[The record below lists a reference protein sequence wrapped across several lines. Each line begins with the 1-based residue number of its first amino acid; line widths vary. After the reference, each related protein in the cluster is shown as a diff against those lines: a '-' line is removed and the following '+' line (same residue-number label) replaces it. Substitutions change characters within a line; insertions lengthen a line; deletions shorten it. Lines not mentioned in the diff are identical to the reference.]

1 MSPLFLG
8 QLKNLHKSCLLS
20 FKKAMTEGMRV
31 EGYSFAD
38 VVASVRKT
46 AEGRFTE
53 GAKEAKLEDTDWVWE
68 DELDLLREEIQTIAD
83 QCRADETK
91 KMVNLIEVSSRSTIS
106 LFLGKTKNMGISE
119 TSSEAS
125 QNLWSFTSTRQLL
138 TCGIRSSRR
147 SGKRYKKPKTLTS
160 PRPRVRFTFITIISV
175 D

>member
-1 MSPLFLG
+1 
-8 QLKNLHKSCLLS
+8 
-20 FKKAMTEGMRV
+20 MTEGMRV

-91 KMVNLIEVSSRSTIS
+91 KMVNLIEVS
-106 LFLGKTKNMGISE
+106 G
-119 TSSEAS
+119 
-125 QNLWSFTSTRQLL
+125 
-138 TCGIRSSRR
+138 
-147 SGKRYKKPKTLTS
+147 
-160 PRPRVRFTFITIISV
+160 
-175 D
+175 

>member
-1 MSPLFLG
+1 ML
-8 QLKNLHKSCLLS
+8 
-20 FKKAMTEGMRV
+20 EGMR
-31 EGYSFAD
+31 GDSYDFAEI
-38 VVASVRKT
+38 VKT
-46 AEGRFTE
+46 ARARCEKRFVD
-53 GAKEAKLEDTDWVWE
+53 GAKEILLEDTDWSYE
-68 DELDLLREEIQTIAD
+68 EEFGLLSEEVKSVAD
-83 QCRADETK
+83 QCRKDETK

-106 LFLGKTKNMGISE
+106 FFLGKTKNMGISE